1 MRRCSPFWVLFVS
14 LAARINFFGSQ
25 LFESLVEFTSRPVES
40 RIELAATSR
49 DIDIESSCIL
59 GIGAVAETESGK

>member
-49 DIDIESSCIL
+49 DIESSCIL